1 MRMHLHHRKK
11 ELMKALMFDEKVSTI
26 VHQFDH
32 LIPLLKPKH
41 FEEAFMEMNTA
52 HDNHV
57 TVDEF
62 ISFASGLTM
71 KETLTKIFVIID
83 KEKTGKIDK
92 TECLSNLSSNE
103 DILKLIQQYDR
114 LKYLKDTDA
123 YENQFL
129 RTETNDPDKLTL
141 DEFNDIVDSVVNSID
156 SSFTP
161 MYQNNGSD
169 NVQITVTSTNGDYD
183 NNFATTT
190 TTTGNDNE
198 EKDSKKIESEQK
210 KI

>member
-1 MRMHLHHRKK
+1 MSSKETTTPSTNDVLKEIFEKVDADASGTIEKK

-103 DILKLIQQYDR
+103 DILKLIQQY
-114 LKYLKDTDA
+114 K
-123 YENQFL
+123 
-129 RTETNDPDKLTL
+129 
-141 DEFNDIVDSVVNSID
+141 S
-156 SSFTP
+156 
-161 MYQNNGSD
+161 
-169 NVQITVTSTNGDYD
+169 
-183 NNFATTT
+183 
-190 TTTGNDNE
+190 
-198 EKDSKKIESEQK
+198 
-210 KI
+210 

>member
-1 MRMHLHHRKK
+1 MSSKETTTPSTNDVLKEIFEKVDADASGTIEKK

-169 NVQITVTSTNGDYD
+169 NVQITVT
-183 NNFATTT
+183 
-190 TTTGNDNE
+190 
-198 EKDSKKIESEQK
+198 
-210 KI
+210 